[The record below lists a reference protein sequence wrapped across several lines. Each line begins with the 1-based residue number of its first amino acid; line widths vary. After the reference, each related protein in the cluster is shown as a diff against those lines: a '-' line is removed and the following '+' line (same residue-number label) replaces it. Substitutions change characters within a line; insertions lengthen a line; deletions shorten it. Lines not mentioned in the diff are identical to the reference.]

1 MYPGLIHLFRN
12 GEGRRKGEKEEM
24 TSAVATQIGKNFMK
38 RTDLMNAGT
47 VKRLGPFGVTINKIV
62 EPLIPRLGS
71 KCGKS
76 EKSTG

>member
-1 MYPGLIHLFRN
+1 
-12 GEGRRKGEKEEM
+12 
-24 TSAVATQIGKNFMK
+24 MK